1 MEVEVL
7 LSVTPVTLTT
17 GGVGSGTG
25 SSSLLHD
32 QKLVDNKTAAT
43 SKAACLIRFLLIL
56 HFRFKSLLLLF
67 HLIGFEA
74 CLAESLSQPF
84 QLQ

>member
-32 QKLVDNKTAAT
+32 QKLVVNKTAAT
-43 SKAACLIRFLLIL
+43 SSVACLSILFFICIVFL
-56 HFRFKSLLLLF
+56 S
-67 HLIGFEA
+67 
-74 CLAESLSQPF
+74 
-84 QLQ
+84 